1 MSETKHDS
9 VKLWDAVPGFEFN
22 EEIDVPALHSWVFD
36 GAHGYPRWI
45 PMFSWLW
52 IRYCSYG
59 GQYGAEMISMPR
71 FKGWVYREKD
81 GGAYIGMRIVRDE
94 AEIEERTARFR
105 EAMRPWLEE
114 FDSKWD
120 VYKQELLS
128 IYEPLQ
134 AVDLDRA
141 TNVDLLHHLWDL
153 TSMYRRMWEI
163 HFLVVYPAFAAFTL
177 LEDTLARFGITS
189 QSPEFNKMIRGVDNE
204 VFQVDKELWELGQKA
219 IRNGIGDV
227 FKDNEATEVLAKLEK
242 TDAGGEWKKDFS
254 EFLNKNGWRVL
265 RAFDLQEPYWL
276 EEPSSVISIIQNFI
290 SKGINYN
297 LGKIRA
303 NLIAEREKEIDNLMQ
318 KVPGN
323 EKEELL
329 AVIKLAQKGSSISEE
344 HDLYCE
350 LRAHALWRRGLLGMG
365 RRLAQAGAIDQP
377 EDIFFLNPDEIEQVM
392 LGPEFHKMQ
401 YIANRRRAQW
411 EDWKE
416 KPCPPVITDRASI
429 EEVFAMD
436 AVSANEPIVLHV
448 AGVEVPLERPGL
460 KADIR
465 GISASPGEA
474 DGLARVIMDY
484 NQLPEVQSGEILVC
498 PAINPAWTPVFP
510 LVKALVTNGGGLLS
524 HAAIVGR
531 EYGIPTIVNSHV
543 ATSQIKTGQH
553 IRVDGTNGAIYFL
566 DK

>member
-1 MSETKHDS
+1 MSETKRDT
-9 VKLWDAVPGFEFN
+9 VKIWDAVPGFEFN
-22 EEIDVPALHSWVFD
+22 EEVDVPALHSWLFD

-52 IRYCSYG
+52 TRYCSYG

-81 GGAYIGMRIVRDE
+81 GGAYIGMRIIRNE
-94 AEIEERTARFR
+94 AEIEKRTAKFR
-105 EAMRPWLEE
+105 EAMRPWIED

-120 VYKQELLS
+120 AYKQELLA

-134 AVDLDRA
+134 AVDLDQA
-141 TNVDLLHHLWDL
+141 TNVELLQHLWDL
-153 TSMYRRMWEI
+153 ISMYRRMWEI
-163 HFLVVYPAFAAFTL
+163 HFLVLYPAFAAFTL

-189 QSPEFNKMIRGVDNE
+189 QSPEFHKMVRGVDNQ
-204 VFQVDKELWELGQKA
+204 VFQVDKELWELGQNA
-219 IRNGIGDV
+219 IRNGIEDV
-227 FKDNEATEVLAKLEK
+227 FKENEVTEVLAKLEK
-242 TDAGGEWKKDFS
+242 TDAGREWKKDFS

-265 RAFDLQEPYWL
+265 QAFDLQEPYWL
-276 EEPSSVISIIQNFI
+276 EEPSSVIAIIQNFI
-290 SKGINYN
+290 SKGVNYD
-297 LGKIRA
+297 LDERRL

-318 KVPGN
+318 KVPDN
-323 EKEELL
+323 EKEWIL
-329 AVIKLAQKGSSISEE
+329 AIIKLAQKGSSISEE

-365 RRLAQAGAIDQP
+365 RRLAVAGTIDQP
-377 EDIFFLNPDEIEQVM
+377 EDIFFLNPDEVEQVI
-392 LGPEFHKMQ
+392 LGPEFHKLQ

-411 EDWKE
+411 EDWKD
-416 KPCPPVITDRASI
+416 KPCPPVITDRASV

-436 AVSANEPIVLHV
+436 VVPANEPIVLHV
-448 AGVEVPLERPGL
+448 AGLEMPLERPGL

-484 NQLPEVQSGEILVC
+484 NQLQEVQSDEILVC
-498 PAINPAWTPVFP
+498 PAISPAWTPVFP
-510 LVKALVTNGGGLLS
+510 LLKAVVTNGGGLLS